1 MEKTCNEA
9 NKIFILAPAGIVTGG
24 VELLHQLC
32 NVLRNNKKEAYI
44 VYSGDASHEIPMDY
58 KKYNIQLADNIEDDN
73 NNILI
78 LPEVSFDKF
87 CEVEHIRVIV
97 WWLSVD
103 NYFLHF
109 YGSFFDNYRYNP
121 IYAFKR
127 LLRENFNRIFLRQ
140 KYQKY
145 SIKKIKQCRNIILH
159 AYQSEYANHF
169 LMKNGILNTVHLG
182 DYIND
187 DYIFDDY
194 LINKKTNSIIYNPKK
209 GINFT
214 KKLIKASPALNW
226 IPIENMTRAQVK
238 ETMRAAKLYVDFGY
252 HPGKDRMPREAA
264 MCGCCIITGKLGA
277 AGFKED
283 LAIDETKYKFNQK
296 NSDIPKIIQTIHY
309 TLDNYNSVV
318 SDFTGYREKISREK
332 NEFEQDTLKIL
343 KLEKLYGGG
352 KCRVISF
359 YTAPSTLCA

>member
-1 MEKTCNEA
+1 
-9 NKIFILAPAGIVTGG
+9 
-24 VELLHQLC
+24 
-32 NVLRNNKKEAYI
+32 
-44 VYSGDASHEIPMDY
+44 
-58 KKYNIQLADNIEDDN
+58 
-73 NNILI
+73 
-78 LPEVSFDKF
+78 
-87 CEVEHIRVIV
+87 
-97 WWLSVD
+97 
-103 NYFLHF
+103 
-109 YGSFFDNYRYNP
+109 
-121 IYAFKR
+121 
-127 LLRENFNRIFLRQ
+127 
-140 KYQKY
+140 
-145 SIKKIKQCRNIILH
+145 
-159 AYQSEYANHF
+159 
-169 LMKNGILNTVHLG
+169 
-182 DYIND
+182 
-187 DYIFDDY
+187 
-194 LINKKTNSIIYNPKK
+194 
-209 GINFT
+209 
-214 KKLIKASPALNW
+214 
-226 IPIENMTRAQVK
+226 MTRAQVK